1 VGVEVTHIEFLVE
14 EPSAEAALR
23 ALVPAIVGQDVTFR
37 VHPFQGKQDLLKR
50 LPDRL
55 RGYRSWLPADWRIV
69 VLIDADDEDC
79 RQLKARLEMA
89 ALRAGLVT
97 KSSSR
102 AGSPFQVVNRL
113 AVQELEAWFFGDVEA
128 LCAAYPRL
136 SRKLATKARYRDP
149 DAIPET
155 WEALE
160 RELQRAGYFSAG
172 LEKLSASRAISARMT
187 LAANRSRSFQVFR
200 SALELLAAEA
210 QTSL

>member
-1 VGVEVTHIEFLVE
+1 LTHIEFLVE
-14 EPSAEAALR
+14 EPSAEAVLR

-50 LPDRL
+50 LPERL
-55 RGYRSWLPADWRIV
+55 RGYRSWLPADWRLV

-79 RQLKARLEMA
+79 RQLKARLELA
-89 ALRAGLVT
+89 ALHAGLAT

-113 AVQELEAWFFGDVEA
+113 AVQELEAWFFGDVAA

-136 SRKLATKARYRDP
+136 GRNLAAKARYRDP
-149 DAIPET
+149 DAIPGT

-172 LEKLSASRAISARMT
+172 LEKLSAARAIAGHMNASV
-187 LAANRSRSFQVFR
+187 NRSHSFQVFCR
-200 SALELLAAEA
+200 ALELLAVETQA
-210 QTSL
+210 SS